1 MKTKRRRKTKRVRK
15 PLTPVQIE
23 KRKKVFHLFDRLVI
37 GAVKIWLNG
46 SPWIV
51 AVDEVDEFI
60 KSKIEEI
67 GQTQ

>member
-1 MKTKRRRKTKRVRK
+1 MRTKKRKPRRVKK
-15 PLTPVQIE
+15 PLTPAQVE

-46 SPWIV
+46 TPWIV

-67 GQTQ
+67 GMEI

>member
-15 PLTPVQIE
+15 PRTPVQIE

>member
-1 MKTKRRRKTKRVRK
+1 MRTKKRKPRRVKK
-15 PLTPVQIE
+15 PLTPEQVE

-46 SPWIV
+46 TPWIV

-67 GQTQ
+67 GNSKN

>member
-1 MKTKRRRKTKRVRK
+1 MRTKKRKPRRVKK
-15 PLTPVQIE
+15 PLTPKQVE

-46 SPWIV
+46 TPWIV

-67 GQTQ
+67 GTSKN

>member
-1 MKTKRRRKTKRVRK
+1 MRKKRKAKRIRK
-15 PLTPVQIE
+15 PLTPEQIA
-23 KRKKVFHLFDRLVI
+23 KRKKVFHLFDKLVI

-60 KSKIEEI
+60 KSKIDEI
-67 GQTQ
+67 GTSEN

>member
-1 MKTKRRRKTKRVRK
+1 MRKKRKAKRVRK
-15 PLTPVQIE
+15 PLTQEQIE
-23 KRKKVFHLFDRLVI
+23 KRKKVFHLFDKLVI

-67 GQTQ
+67 GTSKN